1 MLWLF
6 CFNVNL
12 LQSQSKLYHSAD
24 LCTFIL
30 DNSCL
35 VQFMRYMHVPAEQW
49 AMTNFTA
56 YFFFLQINLHI
67 MRRMLSTTFIPCIH
81 GKIRFL
87 RSEKKKNRKQKWGID
102 SWNRIPSIPE
112 PGIGIVLDSQK
123 IEIEQPYCV
132 VSCWNVRTTRCA
144 VCFGCCLVTHS
155 KQCWQRCGE
164 QPLVQVFLRKLISND
179 IVMINFRYEACRHRS
194 DCKVF

>member
-6 CFNVNL
+6 CFNVNFV
-12 LQSQSKLYHSAD
+12 QSQNKLYHSAD

-87 RSEKKKNRKQKWGID
+87 RSKKTRKEKESKTTVRNRFLESNPID
-102 SWNRIPSIPE
+102 SRTRNRYRTRFPKKSKSSSLTVWFPVGTLGLPGVLFALAVAWWHIPNS
-112 PGIGIVLDSQK
+112 VDSGVESNPSFK
-123 IEIEQPYCV
+123 
-132 VSCWNVRTTRCA
+132 SFCA
-144 VCFGCCLVTHS
+144 
-155 KQCWQRCGE
+155 
-164 QPLVQVFLRKLISND
+164 N
-179 IVMINFRYEACRHRS
+179 
-194 DCKVF
+194 